1 MASKSSTPALALG
14 PSTLDVAFDAGTLGL
29 QLKRLRSSDP
39 LATGTALIP
48 CYAFIND
55 VVKGERGEY
64 IYTYNVTRE
73 ASSVS
78 SVCSV
83 VELPKTYCT
92 FSNATSPIT
101 TKAPRATREVR

>member
-55 VVKGERGEY
+55 VVKGERGEHIHCNTVNNTYSMLY
-64 IYTYNVTRE
+64 IVNNIQCTVTR
-73 ASSVS
+73 
-78 SVCSV
+78 
-83 VELPKTYCT
+83 
-92 FSNATSPIT
+92 TSEQ
-101 TKAPRATREVR
+101 R